1 MKKTRRC
8 AAGALALMLTLSGC
22 GGQQTQEQ
30 SETGGAKT
38 LAQAQSAYLE
48 HVDLEYSYELAKRL
62 EEIRS
67 NPVLGYRTA
76 GSDAEYQTGELLKAE
91 MESIGL
97 SDVTKDAFTL
107 DTWTFETAPVLGYR
121 TAGSDAEYQTGELLK
136 AEMESIGLSDVTK
149 DAFTLDTWTFET
161 A

>member
-48 HVDLEYSYELAKRL
+48 HVDLEDVYKRQVFCPAHGDGACFWSR
-62 EEIRS
+62 ENIS
-67 NPVLGYRTA
+67 
-76 GSDAEYQTGELLKAE
+76 
-91 MESIGL
+91 
-97 SDVTKDAFTL
+97 
-107 DTWTFETAPVLGYR
+107 
-121 TAGSDAEYQTGELLK
+121 
-136 AEMESIGLSDVTK
+136 
-149 DAFTLDTWTFET
+149 
-161 A
+161 